1 MKSAAKKNVDD
12 DVDGWTNKECRVRN
26 GKRNESQVCSF
37 VCYQPH
43 WKRIQMHEK
52 LKVPLIA
59 RLQKVNPVNE

>member
-37 VCYQPH
+37 V
-43 WKRIQMHEK
+43 
-52 LKVPLIA
+52 
-59 RLQKVNPVNE
+59 